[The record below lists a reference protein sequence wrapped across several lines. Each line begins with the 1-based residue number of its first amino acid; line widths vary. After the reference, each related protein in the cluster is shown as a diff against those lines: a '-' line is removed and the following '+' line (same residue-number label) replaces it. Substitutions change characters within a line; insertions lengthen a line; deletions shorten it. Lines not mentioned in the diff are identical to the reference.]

1 MGQSAV
7 VIMLAGGLRPAPLQQ
22 QLGVPPL
29 RLPLGRQGTL
39 LDWWVR
45 TIQDTGCCR
54 EIRIVVNNDRHLDI
68 VSQCD
73 ASRPKVR
80 ILSQSASWRGPGGIV
95 RDASND
101 LRSDEVVLVVEASCL
116 PPLSLEPILDA
127 LADGATAVVGAG
139 ADDEPAGVYGF
150 ARKAIQQIP
159 DVGFYD
165 LKEQLFPALC
175 DLGDPARL
183 VRLGGRVRRI
193 RDRTTYFR
201 AVRAS
206 LAGGADG
213 DDGPRCSPQ
222 ATISPEARILGCSII
237 EEGVVVE
244 RGAVVHDSVVMA
256 GATIHRDAIVSRCV
270 LGPGAKVLS
279 AERRVDGILTA
290 TDGKDQG
297 GAVKV
302 TAPASVGAQRGK
314 TQ

>member
-1 MGQSAV
+1 MSQSAV
-7 VIMLAGGLRPAPLQQ
+7 VIMLAGGLRPTPLQQ

-29 RLPLGRQGTL
+29 RLPLGRDGTL
-39 LDWWVR
+39 LDWWIR
-45 TIQDTGCCR
+45 AIESTGVCR
-54 EIRIVVNNDRHLDI
+54 EIRIVVNNDRDYDI

-73 ASRPKVR
+73 TSGPKVSV
-80 ILSQSASWRGPGGIV
+80 LLESASWRGPGGIV
-95 RDASND
+95 RDTSDD
-101 LRSDEVVLVVEASCL
+101 LRPDELVLVVEASCL
-116 PPLSLEPILDA
+116 PPKSLEPLLDA
-127 LADGATAVVGAG
+127 LADGAMAVVGAG
-139 ADDEPAGVYGF
+139 ADDEPAGVFGF
-150 ARKAIQQIP
+150 ARTAIEQIP
-159 DVGFYD
+159 EVGFYD

-175 DLGDPARL
+175 DQGNPARL

-206 LAGGADG
+206 LAGGANG
-213 DDGPRCSPQ
+213 DDGPRSSPK

-244 RGAVVHDSVVMA
+244 RGAVVHDSVLMV
-256 GATIHRDAIVSRCV
+256 GAVVQRGAIVSQCI

-279 AERRVDGILTA
+279 AQRVVDGILTS
-290 TDGKDQG
+290 TIGKDHG

-302 TAPASVGAQRGK
+302 TAPEWPGAQRGK